1 MRHCATVRSRTRY
14 SSRPRQ
20 TMLYRCWSDTR
31 MLGDMLSTHHV
42 SAGVTLAVEHLH
54 TAELVE
60 QRLTARCAGVSLAQG
75 V

>member
-1 MRHCATVRSRTRY
+1 
-14 SSRPRQ
+14 
-20 TMLYRCWSDTR
+20 